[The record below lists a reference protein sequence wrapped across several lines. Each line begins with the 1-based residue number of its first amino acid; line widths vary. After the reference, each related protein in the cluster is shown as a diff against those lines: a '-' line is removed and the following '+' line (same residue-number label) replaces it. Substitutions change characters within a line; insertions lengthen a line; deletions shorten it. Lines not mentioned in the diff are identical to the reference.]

1 MYTESLRDEFLF
13 TGNERSQKYVV
24 FRDSIFS
31 DLFFPHK
38 IEDIFHRKEDLSF
51 YHKKMLMLELVVQTH
66 QQGGSPLDP
75 VVR

>member
-1 MYTESLRDEFLF
+1 MYTESLSDEFLHRDSK
-13 TGNERSQKYVV
+13 RSQKYVV

-51 YHKKMLMLELVVQTH
+51 LSQEDVIVRVS
-66 QQGGSPLDP
+66 SPDSSAGRFP
-75 VVR
+75 S